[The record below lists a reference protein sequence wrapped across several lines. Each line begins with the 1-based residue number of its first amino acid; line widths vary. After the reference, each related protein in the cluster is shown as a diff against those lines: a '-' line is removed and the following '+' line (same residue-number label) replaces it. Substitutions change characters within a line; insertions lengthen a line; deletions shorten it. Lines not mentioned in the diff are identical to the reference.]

1 MIRLATASAGLSTLL
16 VLLASPC
23 GSATPSARPPVVERD
38 GRLAFEAESGV
49 GDWRIIDSP
58 TGKAIESP
66 GAGTMRYTLRFT
78 RPGKYYVFLLARQ
91 GPLGRDKE
99 NDVLLLLGGER
110 LWASDGVSRPD
121 GMRSYG
127 PWQWTKLPKGP
138 GHHTP
143 RSFFNDP
150 VYFLVREPGELTFEI
165 AHRSANFAIDRVV
178 LQHEDPEPPPLPP
191 EVPPPPP
198 RPARKS

>member
-1 MIRLATASAGLSTLL
+1 MGACADGL
-16 VLLASPC
+16 P
-23 GSATPSARPPVVERD
+23 PPVIARD
-38 GRLAFEAESGV
+38 GELAFEAEAGA
-49 GDWRIIDSP
+49 GDWRITESP

-66 GAGTMRYTLRFT
+66 GAGTMRYRLRFD
-78 RPGKYYVFLLARQ
+78 RAGKYYVFLLARQ

-99 NDVLLLLGGER
+99 NDVFLRLGGEK

-143 RSFFNDP
+143 RHFFNDP
-150 VYFLVREPGELTFEI
+150 VYFQVREPGELIFEI
-165 AHRSANFAIDRVV
+165 IHRSANFAIDRVV
-178 LQHEDPEPPPLPP
+178 LRHENPEPPPLPQ